1 MKEPTRTT
9 LLVAARTAFAA
20 ACVAVVVIV
29 RPSVGWGSLLVM
41 LAALGGLLGLLATY
55 NRRFQ

>member
-1 MKEPTRTT
+1 MKESTRTT

-20 ACVAVVVIV
+20 VCVAVVVIV
-29 RPSVGWGSLLVM
+29 RPSVGWGGLAVM
-41 LAALGGLLGLLATY
+41 LAALGGLLVLLATY